1 MSRPG
6 ADDSA
11 SPMDALFGQLPEKD
25 LKKLAAKIELDR
37 TENKY
42 GLPHQAII
50 SLMRPYLA
58 AARAPR
64 VYTPQRILCLPFED
78 LLVFNDTDPKLVAAV
93 ARASI
98 ANMWTWLTEELM
110 VDTYPP
116 LADRYIDAQ
125 KDGDET
131 LARTCA
137 SEMWSTAADAMLG
150 PIEAADGDQNAW
162 SELARKV
169 GGTRRLEDIWE
180 MARVLRIA
188 DAIEDCKE
196 ALPPRPIVTLATENV
211 TSIQRFYQVIEQNH
225 PGQELYLL
233 LVMMKRLYQPFPILK
248 VFRALSRKG
257 DDTLMRTTDLAVAG
271 NMVIEALEQDGIA
284 VAEQAKKPDVTED
297 ELVRK
302 AGRFAAAFKGITT
315 DIGIRRDGEWGQRM
329 YKARNDVSAV
339 IERQVLNRAEGVI
352 MGALPVKRGRIAPL
366 LDSYPDEDDFEKAE
380 ERAEALANTMR
391 IADQIGLASACLS
404 TINELKKQLSNLGS
418 QMLEAMS
425 KVDEQ
430 FIDQAT
436 AHLHTLVR
444 LIELID
450 SSEEADLLR
459 RRGKAA
465 LSHTTVD

>member
-1 MSRPG
+1 MSDPSG
-6 ADDSA
+6 KTT
-11 SPMDALFGQLPEKD
+11 SPMEALFGKLPEKD

-78 LLVFNDTDPKLVAAV
+78 LLAFNDVDPKLVAAI

-98 ANMWTWLTEELM
+98 ANMWTWLTEDLM
-110 VDTYPP
+110 EDTYPP
-116 LADRYIDAQ
+116 LAKRYSDAQ
-125 KDGDET
+125 RDGEEER
-131 LARTCA
+131 ARICA
-137 SEMWSTAADAMLG
+137 SAMWSAAADAMLG
-150 PIEAADGDQNAW
+150 PIEAAEGDQDAW
-162 SELARKV
+162 AGLAQKV

-188 DAIEDCKE
+188 DPIEDCKE
-196 ALPPRPIVTLATENV
+196 ALAPRPIITLTTDNV
-211 TSIQRFYQVIEQNH
+211 TSIQRFYQKIEKDH

-257 DDTLMRTTDLAVAG
+257 DDTLMRTTDLSIAG
-271 NMVIEALEQDGIA
+271 NMVINALEMDGVA
-284 VAEQAKKPDVTED
+284 VAEQAQKPGVTED

-339 IERQVLNRAEGVI
+339 IERQVLHRADGII

-366 LDSYPDEDDFEKAE
+366 LDSYPDEDSFEKAE

-404 TINELKKQLSNLGS
+404 TINGLKKQLSSLGS

-459 RRGKAA
+459 RRGNAA

>member
-1 MSRPG
+1 MTTAS
-6 ADDSA
+6 DTDT

-78 LLVFNDTDPKLVAAV
+78 LLVFTDTDPKLVAAIS
-93 ARASI
+93 RASI
-98 ANMWTWLTEELM
+98 ANMWTWVTGELM
-110 VDTYPP
+110 VNAFPP
-116 LADRYIDAQ
+116 LADRYIEAQ
-125 KDGDET
+125 KDGDDV
-131 LARTCA
+131 LARECA
-137 SEMWSTAADAMLG
+137 SEIWSAAAEAMLP
-150 PIEAADGDQNAW
+150 PIEEAEASQDSWTALAA
-162 SELARKV
+162 KV
-169 GGTRRLEDIWE
+169 GGSRRLEDIRE

-188 DAIEDCKE
+188 DEVEDCKE
-196 ALPPRPIVTLATENV
+196 ALAPRPIVYLSKDDV
-211 TSIQRFYQVIEQNH
+211 TSIQRYYQKIENNY

-257 DDTLMRTTDLAVAG
+257 DDTLMRTTDLSIAG
-271 NMVIEALEQDGIA
+271 NMVISALEQDGLA
-284 VAEQAKKPDVTED
+284 VAELAQKPDVKED

-339 IERQVLNRAEGVI
+339 IQRYVLNKAEKVI
-352 MGALPVKRGRIAPL
+352 MSALPVKRGRIAPL
-366 LDSYPDEDDFEKAE
+366 LDSFPNEEDFERAE

-391 IADQIGLASACLS
+391 IADQIGLASACLA
-404 TINELKKQLSNLGS
+404 TINELKKQLSSLGS
-418 QMLEAMS
+418 QMLESMP
-425 KVDEQ
+425 K
-430 FIDQAT
+430 IDPDMEETAT

-444 LIELID
+444 LMELVD
-450 SSEEADLLR
+450 SSDEADLLR
-459 RRGKAA
+459 RRGKAS